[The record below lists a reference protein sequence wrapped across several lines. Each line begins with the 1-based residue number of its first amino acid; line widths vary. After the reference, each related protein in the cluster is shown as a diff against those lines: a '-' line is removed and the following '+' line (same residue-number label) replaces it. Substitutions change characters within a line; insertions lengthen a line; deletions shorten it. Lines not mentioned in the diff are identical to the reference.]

1 MKKNKFLKIACAMF
15 ALCLITTCVIG
26 TTLAKYTTGGATQD
40 SARIAKWGVTLA
52 IEGDDM
58 FNNEYTGTNGN
69 VTVKSSDTL
78 KLVAPGTSGSATFSI
93 SGTPEVAVQ
102 IDIVFNGVDIVLPAG
117 TYADYTT
124 ENPLDTFTLDAAYY
138 PVKFKL
144 EQTNA
149 AYAVG
154 GDPVVMTVIENA
166 TLAQIKAFLSDYEG
180 NDGYSGTQYAP
191 NTNLGSSFTLSWEW
205 AYGEYAGEVTDEDRA
220 DTYLANLMADEATF
234 AETGKTGYVLETSYS
249 ISITVTQV
257 D

>member
-1 MKKNKFLKIACAMF
+1 MKKNKLLKIACAMF

-93 SGTPEVAVQ
+93 SGTPEVACK
-102 IDIVFNGVDIVLPAG
+102 IDIEFTGKDIVLPVG
-117 TYADYTT
+117 EYEDYTT
-124 ENPLDTFTLDAAYY
+124 EEAEDTFTLTQAYY
-138 PVKFKL
+138 PVVFTL
-144 EQTNA
+144 TQTASADSSRNDVVIPVVVAKGNLATIKAALA
-149 AYAVG
+149 AYTA
-154 GDPVVMTVIENA
+154 NA
-166 TLAQIKAFLSDYEG
+166 L
-180 NDGYSGTQYAP
+180 YAP
-191 NTNLGSSFTLSWEW
+191 NTNLGATFELSWEW
-205 AYGEYAGEVTDEDRA
+205 AYGQYEGVSEADKA
-220 DTYLANLMADEATF
+220 DTYLANIMAGLKVDDSA
-234 AETGKTGYVLETSYS
+234 VLETSYS